1 MARPRQVKTKQKAPD
16 QPPPNESPP
25 DVILAP
31 GSSGERVQL
40 LQQRLHQLGVDV
52 GPTDGIYG
60 RKLADAVARFQ
71 ELTGAKGDG
80 IFGPETEHFLN
91 IFEQLQ
97 DAAQPLPEPTEND
110 GRPALWDTLRAIN
123 ALDDPLLRLQRL
135 LDVQERALRY
145 SDEQLEDE
153 ALGMAFRTAGQ
164 GLRTERGRELLESE
178 PMGRLLSILKE
189 RGDSRFEKLRALFE
203 KVRPEPEPTPT
214 KPPRAK
220 KSPPPLTLAKTTP
233 KIASDMWDRN
243 DQLGYASYARSLA
256 ALITHPDTK
265 PPLTIGLKAP
275 WGAGKT
281 SLMRMV
287 QALLDGAPEHTGMT
301 GRDQADHHTQDAGS
315 MAVDGGWQ
323 TRLHFR
329 ELLDSLKNPQQP
341 GMLLQPFASE
351 TGSALKIPPRATVWF
366 NAWKYQN
373 SEQLWAGLA
382 HCIVS
387 QVTARLQPE
396 QRERFWLSLHARRVD
411 VNMVRRAFY
420 RQVFEEFLPN
430 ALLWLA
436 GTVGA
441 VVLGVVLPQLFS
453 LLGFAGAGLMLN
465 RLWDA
470 WQKKLEASRDNPV
483 KGAFREF
490 LRAPVYEGK
499 QGFLHLVESDLR
511 EVLKLVATPE
521 QPLVVFID
529 DLDRCAPPKV
539 AQVVEAINLFLGGDY
554 PNCVFVLGMEPEMVA
569 SALELSYQDL
579 ANKLKGIAAAR
590 DRAPL
595 GWRFMEKI
603 VQLPLTIPPPT
614 SSGMDHYLQWLL
626 GAVPESTE
634 TEPAPAEDLVQKFE
648 KRIGKAEDLKDVE
661 TMTLQGLGGRLT
673 SKEKVAFREAGKRVF
688 SRKMT
693 TSDPLVQQFVAE
705 AMRWSVANPRQAKRY
720 INLYRFYAALRYTYL
735 VDGFYSDAKV
745 PVPTDAVL
753 AKFVTL
759 AIHWPQA
766 ISWLWIL
773 QDGQTPCLAKL
784 ENKARQLQDNPPEH
798 GNQDEAWVTFLEEL
812 QLAQDWTIDSDF
824 RRFLAAGEPLS
835 HYQGG
840 RLW

>member
-1 MARPRQVKTKQKAPD
+1 MARPRQEDKSEPV
-16 QPPPNESPP
+16 PNEPPASESPTP
-25 DVILAP
+25 SILTP
-31 GSSGERVQL
+31 GSKGEAVQA
-40 LQQRLHQLGVDV
+40 LQQRLQGVGIQA
-52 GPTDGIYG
+52 GPIDGSYG
-60 RKLADAVARFQ
+60 PLVRRAVARLQ
-71 ELTGAKGDG
+71 GATGIKDDG
-80 IFGPETEHFLN
+80 VFGPETDHFLS
-91 IFEQLQ
+91 ILEQLY
-97 DAAQPLPEPTEND
+97 DAAMPLPEQPVDTE
-110 GRPALWDTLRAIN
+110 GKPPLWDTLRAAN
-123 ALDDPLLRLQRL
+123 ALADPALRLQRFLDL
-135 LDVQERALRY
+135 LESARRY

-164 GLRTERGRELLESE
+164 VLGSERGQELMNSE
-178 PMGRLLSILKE
+178 PMVRLLSILKDM
-189 RGDSRFEKLRALFE
+189 GDPRLEKLMSLMEERPPE
-203 KVRPEPEPTPT
+203 KKRKRTAREEKPE
-214 KPPRAK
+214 
-220 KSPPPLTLAKTTP
+220 PPLTLAKTTP

-243 DQLGYASYARSLA
+243 DQLGYGSYARSLA

-287 QALLDGAPEHTGMT
+287 QALLDGETEHTGMI
-301 GRDQADHHTQDAGS
+301 GQGQVAQHTQDAGS
-315 MAVDGGWQ
+315 IAVDGDWQ
-323 TRLHFR
+323 TRVHFK
-329 ELLDSLKNPQQP
+329 ELLATLKNPQEP
-341 GMLLQPFASE
+341 GMLLQPLPSE
-351 TGSALKIPPRATVWF
+351 DGAAFKIPPRVTVWF

-387 QVTARLQPE
+387 QVTARLQPA

-411 VNMVRRAFY
+411 VNKVRRAFY
-420 RQVFEEFLPN
+420 QQVFEEFLPN
-430 ALLWLA
+430 GLMWMA
-436 GTVGA
+436 GCIGA
-441 VVLGVVLPQLFS
+441 VVLGVVLPKLFS
-453 LLGFAGAGLMLN
+453 LLGFAGAGLLLN
-465 RLWDA
+465 RMWDA
-470 WQKKLEASRDNPV
+470 WQKKLEASRDKTV

-569 SALELSYQDL
+569 ASLEVSYQEL
-579 ANKLKGIAAAR
+579 ADKLKRIAAAR

-603 VQLPLTIPPPT
+603 VQLPLTIPPP
-614 SSGMDHYLQWLL
+614 SGPGMEQYLESIL
-626 GAVPESTE
+626 GAKPE
-634 TEPAPAEDLVQKFE
+634 TEEPEVAPAEELVQRYE
-648 KRIGKAEDLKDVE
+648 KRIEKADDLKDVE
-661 TMTLQGLGGRLT
+661 TMTLQGLEGRLT
-673 SKEKVAFREAGKRVF
+673 RKQKAAFREAGKRVF

-693 TSDPLVQQFVAE
+693 SSDPLVQQFVVD
-705 AMRWSVANPRQAKRY
+705 AMSWSAANPRQAKRY
-720 INLYRFYAALRYTYL
+720 INLYRFYAALRYAYQ
-735 VDGFYSDAKV
+735 VDGLYKDSQVAV
-745 PVPTDAVL
+745 PSDAVL

-766 ISWLWIL
+766 ISWLWTL
-773 QDGQTPCLAKL
+773 QDGQTSCLAKL
-784 ENKARQLQDNPPEH
+784 ETQARQLQDSPPED
-798 GNQDEAWVTFLEEL
+798 GSIDQAWREFLEGL
-812 QLAQDWTIDSDF
+812 QLDQDWTVDSDF
-824 RRFLAAGEPLS
+824 RRFLATGEPLAD
-835 HYQGG
+835 YQGC